1 MIRPALPVQSPV
13 GGKSAPYRS
22 IAEAAI
28 EPDRGGPREFARDI
42 QPRSCQRRADP
53 AWSGFAAMIWFWLGF
68 FALVAL
74 LLFLD
79 LGVLHRRAAEA
90 SLRSAVGWTIG
101 WICLGLSFAGVVYL
115 IYEHAWLGARMSSA
129 PSAHPTHGASL
140 GGSDAAITYVAAYL
154 LEQALSIDNI
164 FVMSLL
170 FRSFRVPAKYQHR
183 VLFWGILGAIG
194 FRIAMLGGGAY
205 LAKQFTWVFYVF
217 GAYLGWQGIKLL
229 RGGDD
234 DADHDKSL
242 AIRGLRR
249 FVRIVDGDHGGKFTV
264 LIDGRRALTTV
275 AVCLVVIE
283 LTDIVFALDS
293 IPAVLAVSQDTFI
306 IVTSNIFAIMG
317 LRSLYFVLAGAMA
330 KFQYLKIALAVLLI
344 VIGIK
349 LCAHNV
355 LEIPHP
361 ISLAVIAGI
370 IGAGV
375 IASVI
380 STRRAS
386 PAAPAE

>member
-1 MIRPALPVQSPV
+1 
-13 GGKSAPYRS
+13 
-22 IAEAAI
+22 
-28 EPDRGGPREFARDI
+28 
-42 QPRSCQRRADP
+42 
-53 AWSGFAAMIWFWLGF
+53 MIWFWLGF

-79 LGVLHRRAAEA
+79 LGVLHRRAVEP
-90 SLRSAVGWTIG
+90 SLSSAVGWTIG

-115 IYEHAWLGARMSSA
+115 MYEHGWLGVRMESA
-129 PSAHPTHGASL
+129 PGTGHAGGSQLPAGD
-140 GGSDAAITYVAAYL
+140 GSDAAVLYVSAYL

-170 FRSFRVPAKYQHR
+170 FRSFRVPIKYQHR
-183 VLFWGILGAIG
+183 VLFWGILGAIV

-205 LAKQFTWVFYVF
+205 LATRFTWVFYVF
-217 GAYLGWQGIKLL
+217 GLYLAWQGVKLL

-234 DADHDKSL
+234 DEADHDKSL
-242 AIRGLRR
+242 AIRALRR
-249 FVRIVDGDHGGKFTV
+249 FVRIVDGDHGGAFTIQ
-264 LIDGRRALTTV
+264 IDGRRALTTV

-293 IPAVLAVSQDTFI
+293 IPAVLALSQDTFI

-344 VIGIK
+344 VIGVK
-349 LCAHNV
+349 LVCHEVSFVEDLPPAV
-355 LEIPHP
+355 
-361 ISLAVIAGI
+361 SLAVIAGI

-375 IASVI
+375 LASVI
-380 STRRAS
+380 SNRRG
-386 PAAPAE
+386 APVEEQSG

>member
-1 MIRPALPVQSPV
+1 MGKLPV
-13 GGKSAPYRS
+13 
-22 IAEAAI
+22 EH
-28 EPDRGGPREFARDI
+28 
-42 QPRSCQRRADP
+42 CQGAADP
-53 AWSGFAAMIWFWLGF
+53 AWSGLAAMIWFWLGF

-79 LGVLHRRAAEA
+79 LGVLHRRAAEP

-101 WICLGLSFAGVVYL
+101 WICLGLSFAGAVYL
-115 IYEHAWLGARMSSA
+115 IYEHAWLGARMVNA
-129 PSAHPTHGASL
+129 PGAHAARGATAVTVAT
-140 GGSDAAITYVAAYL
+140 GMGSDAAITYVSAYL

-170 FRSFRVPAKYQHR
+170 FRSFRVPPKYQHR

-194 FRIAMLGGGAY
+194 FRIAMLGGGAF
-205 LAKQFTWVFYVF
+205 LAKHFAWVFYVF

-234 DADHDKSL
+234 DGDHDKSL
-242 AIRGLRR
+242 AIRALRR

-264 LIDGRRALTTV
+264 RLDGRRALTTV

-293 IPAVLAVSQDTFI
+293 IPAVLAISQDTFI
-306 IVTSNIFAIMG
+306 IITSNIFAIMG

-344 VIGIK
+344 LIGVK
-349 LCAHNV
+349 LFGHSWFDV
-355 LEIPHP
+355 PHAV
-361 ISLAVIAGI
+361 SLAVIAGI

-375 IASVI
+375 LASAI
-380 STRRAS
+380 SSRRS
-386 PAAPAE
+386 GPDEPAADQRPQQP